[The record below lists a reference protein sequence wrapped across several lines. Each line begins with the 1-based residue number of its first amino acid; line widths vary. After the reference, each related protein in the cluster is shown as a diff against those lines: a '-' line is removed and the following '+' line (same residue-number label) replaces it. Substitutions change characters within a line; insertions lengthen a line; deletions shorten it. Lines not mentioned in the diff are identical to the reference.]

1 MYYLIISFLLGVIVM
16 YGTFRRKYIRIVL
29 YRSLQNYLKT
39 INNYDKIYKNKEV
52 QGDLTAVNDTI
63 YIDNKILKEEFV
75 RMKEKNLVLEKT
87 LTELSGNNCC
97 E

>member
-1 MYYLIISFLLGVIVM
+1 MI
-16 YGTFRRKYIRIVL
+16 
-29 YRSLQNYLKT
+29 
-39 INNYDKIYKNKEV
+39 NYDKIYKNTEV

-63 YIDNKILKEEFV
+63 YIDNKILKEEFE